1 MIMTPFDL
9 KAAKTPS
16 NPLGL
21 EVCTRSGIDV
31 EITDILIPNLKNQS
45 ILYPIIAKVRKET
58 FCFQEDGSFEEEPSD
73 YDLMLK

>member
-1 MIMTPFDL
+1 MTPFDL

-45 ILYPIIAKVRKET
+45 ILYYIIAKVKKET
-58 FCFQEDGSFEEEPSD
+58 YSFQEDGSFFEEPSD